1 MLERAGTCLDTTTR
15 HVARHTAYGI
25 RSRRLLHS
33 AFWHHGASDLD
44 LPVWWAT
51 MFEPMVTAFS
61 VSYSKDTRPP
71 RRLRQTQHDLGIL
84 EFLYPPKSLALIKRL
99 SKLGGDCLAISGYHA
114 NTRSYSSARKQ
125 STLAATAPNSEDIP
139 KIQQAIPSELDS
151 LAQRTRNSIAAISRT
166 PTLPSHLLGE
176 RLHIVH
182 EQILPKFVVDQPLE
196 KLLAYLDGTLPSP
209 QDGDTFETV
218 WQLFLQLTP
227 EQRTQILQRRILNF
241 LSFSNRQDERVRS
254 SLLLGKIEQ
263 NMHWKSILL
272 KLHNG
277 EFKDAA
283 KTHDFVTSA
292 NNRSLGYIGSDLLLA
307 HALQRQEWVT
317 ALQIF
322 NARMAS
328 FALQGTKLET
338 SQSESSIWTFVERL
352 PDLEAIVMAY
362 IKNTDKQLRESNQQ
376 ARAFLRH
383 LVSCALMNDNMS
395 HLNIKRMLIA
405 KLESIG
411 LADSG
416 LYEVTMSTVLKRL
429 SAGRLPLELYTKVR
443 GYFFD
448 IYKKYQL
455 SLKGPPPEATLSEVL
470 AVLND
475 HRGFGKLE
483 VSIQSIE
490 EDLRNQNRP
499 ILSKTLNRLLGL
511 YGRSGDVASVS
522 RCFNE
527 FSRKAIGRR
536 VLPTSLIA
544 AHARRAD
551 TVEAQREFDRIS
563 TELRQ
568 KPDVGCWGALL
579 NAYVRG
585 DDVDGTLECYN
596 RMLNSGLQ
604 LNRRSFAPI
613 IQYFANRGDVGQV
626 IEILETT
633 KRKGV
638 LLNADLFSNLVLAHI
653 KSDNLPAAEEALIAI
668 VNAKRNG
675 DLQDSSTK
683 AWNYILTAYATRR
696 DVENVLRLFKEMQQ
710 NDVASDSMTY
720 GALVH
725 VLCLT
730 HQTATAQKMV
740 EKVMPEKGIPVLPFH
755 YALLIAGYHRQDQH
769 AKAVGMMDH
778 MKKQGIT
785 PDASVT
791 SAYVRAKSFQ
801 NLKDIE
807 CETASGISQQNR
819 EDEFRELLE
828 GNDLEGSISY
838 GPRLGLKD
846 VDPRHPS
853 DAYLETL
860 LINYGNAGMSGMVRK
875 LTDLYEANH
884 QNGSASENST
894 SLRILTALMLAHF
907 HAGDHSKVQDYWDR
921 YAQTVARYFHFK
933 DRKAL
938 GNQET
943 NDEMCLN
950 GGMPESTSHSITTW
964 PFASLENAKIPPSRR
979 SIFSRP
985 LVPYIRSLSAQQKY
999 DLIYSTIHSLLYAG
1013 FTLDNLAWNI
1023 YITHLG
1029 QSHNP
1034 AHVITA
1040 FRACEEKLMPNF
1052 PGWAEEPSQV
1062 THQVTHRQRRA
1073 KYLRGFEYMN
1083 VKAGRGKRW
1092 LGLLMPQFKTL
1103 LVLRGVLDRI
1113 ELAGQGLEGEKGF
1126 KWPHSPNWHLEGKAD
1141 QENGAEPSRKLV
1153 LTTHGLGLIAP
1164 ATVKATETIPVVIV
1178 PPTKFPEDARNKAK
1192 KQKTPIGFA

>member
-1 MLERAGTCLDTTTR
+1 MLERAVTCLDSTTR

-51 MFEPMVTAFS
+51 MLEPMVMAFS
-61 VSYSKDTRPP
+61 VSYSKDTQPA
-71 RRLRQTQHDLGIL
+71 RRLRQMQHDLGIL

-99 SKLGGDCLAISGYHA
+99 SKLGGDCLAISGYQA

-125 STLAATAPNSEDIP
+125 STLAATAPSSEDIP
-139 KIQQAIPSELDS
+139 KVQQAIPSEVDS
-151 LAQRTRNSIAAISRT
+151 LTQGTRSAIATISRT
-166 PTLPSHLLGE
+166 PTLPSPLLSE
-176 RLHIVH
+176 RSHTVH
-182 EQILPKFVVDQPLE
+182 EQILPKYIVDQPLE

-209 QDGDTFETV
+209 QDGGTFEMV

-263 NMHWKSILL
+263 NVHWKSILL

-277 EFKDAA
+277 EFEEAA

-307 HALQRQEWVT
+307 HALQQQQWAT

-338 SQSESSIWTFVERL
+338 LQSESSIWTFVERL
-352 PDLEAIVMAY
+352 PDLEAIVVAY
-362 IKNTDKQLRESNQQ
+362 IENTDKQLRESNHQ
-376 ARAFLRH
+376 AQAFLRH

-395 HLNIKRMLIA
+395 HLDIKRMLIA
-405 KLESIG
+405 KLDSIG

-416 LYEVTMSTVLKRL
+416 LYEVTMNTILKRL
-429 SAGRLPLELYTKVR
+429 SHGRLPLELYNKVR
-443 GYFFD
+443 EYFFD
-448 IYKKYQL
+448 IYKEYRL
-455 SLKGPPPEATLSEVL
+455 SLHGTPPEAILSEIL

-475 HRGFGKLE
+475 HKGFGKLE
-483 VSIQSIE
+483 VSTQSIE
-490 EDLRNQNRP
+490 EDLRRQNSP
-499 ILSKTLNRLLGL
+499 ILSRTLNRLLSL
-511 YGRSGDVASVS
+511 YGRSGNVASVS

-544 AHARRAD
+544 AHARRGEAA
-551 TVEAQREFDRIS
+551 EAQREFDRIS

-585 DDVDGTLECYN
+585 DDVNGALECYN
-596 RMLNSGLQ
+596 RMLNSGLL
-604 LNRRSFAPI
+604 LNRRSFASI

-626 IEILETT
+626 IEILETA

-653 KSDNLPAAEEALIAI
+653 KSDNLPAAKEALTAIA
-668 VNAKRNG
+668 NAKQNG
-675 DLQDSSTK
+675 DLQDSPTK

-696 DVENVLRLFKEMQQ
+696 DVENVLQLFKEMQQ

-755 YALLIAGYHRQDQH
+755 YALLIAGYNRQNEH
-769 AKAVGMMDH
+769 AKAVGMMSR
-778 MKKQGIT
+778 MKKRGIK
-785 PDASVT
+785 PDDSVT

-801 NLKDIE
+801 NSKDVE
-807 CETASGISQQNR
+807 FERASGISQQDR
-819 EDEFRELLE
+819 EEEFRELLE
-828 GNDLEGSISY
+828 GNDLEGTISY
-838 GPRLGLKD
+838 GPRLGLSGI
-846 VDPRHPS
+846 DPRHPS
-853 DAYLETL
+853 DAYLESL
-860 LINYGNAGMSGMVRK
+860 LINYGNAGMGEMVRK
-875 LTDLYEANH
+875 LTHLYEANR
-884 QNGSASENST
+884 QNEPVSENSP
-894 SLRILTALMLAHF
+894 SLRVLSALMLAHF
-907 HAGDHSKVQDYWDR
+907 HGRDHSKVQDYWDR
-921 YAQTVARYFHFK
+921 YAQTVARHFHFK
-933 DRKAL
+933 DWKVP
-938 GNQET
+938 GSQEI
-943 NDEMCLN
+943 NSERNLN
-950 GGMPESTSHSITTW
+950 GGMPGSTSYSNTTW
-964 PFASLENAKIPPSRR
+964 PFMSLQNVKIPPSRR

-1023 YITHLG
+1023 YITHLS

-1052 PGWAEEPSQV
+1052 PGWTENPSQV
-1062 THQVTHRQRRA
+1062 TYQVTHRQRRA
-1073 KYLRGFEYMN
+1073 KYVRGFEYMN
-1083 VKAGRGKRW
+1083 VKAGKGQRW

-1113 ELAGQGLEGEKGF
+1113 ELAGRQGLEGQKGF
-1126 KWPHSPNWHLEGKAD
+1126 EWPHTPDSQLEGKTD
-1141 QENGAEPSRKLV
+1141 QENEAEPSRKLV

-1164 ATVKATETIPVVIV
+1164 ATMKATETFPVITV
-1178 PPTKFPEDARNKAK
+1178 PPTKFPEDARNEAE
-1192 KQKTPIGFA
+1192 KQETPI